1 MRKIKKITTKDATI
15 TIDSATTL
23 QFHHNNC
30 YEIQRPYIFVTVY
43 RCEDYVLL
51 HELQGF
57 KTDEVIKPKTSAEF
71 QNGLM
76 EVDNPFYF
84 DNYHELYDC
93 LMIEKEFENY
103 CIKAF
108 ESANEPYVYE
118 DKTIKRFHLFKVNDK
133 EWREIEL
140 DFGDLLEKGLIRWS
154 NFANG
159 IIDNT

>member
-1 MRKIKKITTKDATI
+1 MTKIKKITVENATI

-30 YEIQRPYIFVTVY
+30 YEIQRPYIFVTAY

-57 KTDEVIKPKTSAEF
+57 MTDKIIGPKTNEEF

-76 EVDNPFYF
+76 TRDNPFYF
-84 DNYHELYDC
+84 DNYHELYDD
-93 LMIEKEFENY
+93 LKIEKEKKKY
-103 CIKAF
+103 CFKAF
-108 ESANEPYVYE
+108 ESSSESYVYDDE
-118 DKTIKRFHLFKVNDK
+118 ESFKRFHLFKIDDK
-133 EWREIEL
+133 AWTEEKL
-140 DFGDLLEKGLIRWS
+140 DLEVLYSESLIKWT

-159 IIDNT
+159 ILSR